1 MQGAS
6 FQLIFLFVKR
16 ILAAGLVGSLLVLS
30 SPSGI
35 SAVKSGSDCSKAN
48 QKKSVGSKTYIC
60 KKSSGKL
67 KWKLLAPTS
76 ISAPAAT
83 PSVVPT
89 PSPTYVWDTS
99 DRLDFLL
106 NMFSDRKTSTANFQ
120 PEIIIEYGKGTLPD
134 YKNLIATGIPAAAKF
149 WSTDVPE
156 NLKFPVIYAGLED
169 KDWFLSRIEFYGH
182 SSPMYRENLERRIKA
197 DGEKV
202 GLAGASDANG
212 TFLMQFLQGSQRGRL
227 YPLDYGTVSHEY
239 THIIQ
244 RYFMNKKSGFLP
256 CWSTEGSA
264 NVYAHI
270 IVGLFLNDQGGNKYL
285 IRNGAVRMSYES
297 GEYDLWNLKKDDLLK
312 LMALIEPDNA
322 RECTFP
328 GRLGYSLGMLMS
340 ESLLIDYGHQKTL
353 DWWRLS
359 ATMPWREAF
368 KSVYGL
374 NVNEWYEGK
383 AAPYVLA
390 EVAKINKKWP
400 PN

>member
-1 MQGAS
+1 VSGAG

-35 SAVKSGSDCSKAN
+35 SAVKSGSVCSKAN

-149 WSTDVPE
+149 WSTDVSE

-182 SSPMYRENLERRIKA
+182 SSPMYRENLERRIRA

-244 RYFMNKKSGFLP
+244 RYFMNKK
-256 CWSTEGSA
+256 
-264 NVYAHI
+264 
-270 IVGLFLNDQGGNKYL
+270 
-285 IRNGAVRMSYES
+285 
-297 GEYDLWNLKKDDLLK
+297 
-312 LMALIEPDNA
+312 
-322 RECTFP
+322 
-328 GRLGYSLGMLMS
+328 
-340 ESLLIDYGHQKTL
+340 
-353 DWWRLS
+353 
-359 ATMPWREAF
+359 
-368 KSVYGL
+368 KSS
-374 NVNEWYEGK
+374 
-383 AAPYVLA
+383 
-390 EVAKINKKWP
+390 
-400 PN
+400 